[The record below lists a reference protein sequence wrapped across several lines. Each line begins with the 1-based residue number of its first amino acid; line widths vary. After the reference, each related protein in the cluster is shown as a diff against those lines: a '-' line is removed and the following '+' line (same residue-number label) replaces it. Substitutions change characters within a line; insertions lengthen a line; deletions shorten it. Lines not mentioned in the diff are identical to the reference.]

1 MDFMVLGF
9 KVLGFS
15 VFRVFGVLGCLRFLC
30 VYLYFYVY
38 VDVYVYAYAI
48 VSVFAYD
55 NVDVYT

>member
-1 MDFMVLGF
+1 MDF